1 MPELDTK
8 DRDRLRDSQFAY
20 VDREG
25 ERHLPLNDESHVRN
39 AMARFNQT
47 EFESRAAK
55 ERARK
60 KIVRA
65 AHRHGIEIS
74 DDDRVAHPVR

>member
-1 MPELDTK
+1 MPELDAR
-8 DRDRLRDSQFAY
+8 DRDRLRDSQYAY
-20 VDREG
+20 VDRDG

-47 EFESRAAK
+47 EFESKAAK

-74 DDDRVAHPVR
+74 DDDKVAHPVR